1 MMTAAKIVVD
11 VVLDA
16 ETLSEIEMLRN
27 IKLAHYEQMAQNPG
41 LALESLRKAG
51 LKEDSSAAEIAARA
65 LTKIKEIKE
74 RIATPTVIYE
84 DELTMYVDTLS
95 VDENDLLTN
104 SR

>member
-51 LKEDSSAAEIAARA
+51 LKEDSSAADIATRA
-65 LTKIKEIKE
+65 LAKIKEIKD
-74 RIATPTVIYE
+74 RIETPNVIYE

-95 VDENDLLTN
+95 VNEHDMLID
-104 SR
+104 SK